1 MKKLLILIAV
11 ILLAGCAREYEC
23 DVGTFN
29 ADTGKFISMG
39 GPGAE
44 GRPTVTID
52 WPDGEREAVE
62 QCENTYNEI
71 FTGEG
76 LTRSITC
83 RCEKVN

>member
-29 ADTGKFISMG
+29 ADTGEFNSLG
-39 GPGAE
+39 ETG
-44 GRPTVTID
+44 TVHQNTIGVD

-76 LTRSITC
+76 LTGSITC
-83 RCEKVN
+83 RCEKEN

>member
-29 ADTGKFISMG
+29 ADTGEFNSLG
-39 GPGAE
+39 ETG
-44 GRPTVTID
+44 TVHQNTVGVD

-62 QCENTYNEI
+62 NCENTYNELASEEEVTLNI
-71 FTGEG
+71 
-76 LTRSITC
+76 IC
-83 RCEKVN
+83 RCEKAN